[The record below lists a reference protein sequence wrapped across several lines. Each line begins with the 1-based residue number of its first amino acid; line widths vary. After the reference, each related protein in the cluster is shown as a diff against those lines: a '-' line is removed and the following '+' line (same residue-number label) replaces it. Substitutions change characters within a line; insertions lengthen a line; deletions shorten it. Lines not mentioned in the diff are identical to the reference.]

1 MGALEGGSFETQ
13 LKQKVEQKTRST
25 SSPETTLVK
34 CFKYFDLNGNGTVEC
49 EEFRKAVEK
58 LGVTFD
64 FTVGAAASP
73 PPAGADHHL
82 PLLRQGRVRA
92 SGLQGVLAGHQ
103 RALGAKPAGELELQ
117 PEPHDWRPLH
127 LQQRPVRGRS
137 SPT

>member
-73 PPAGADHHL
+73 PPQELTTIFHFYDKDGS
-82 PLLRQGRVRA
+82 GRLDYKEFSQA
-92 SGLQGVLAGHQ
+92 INGLS
-103 RALGAKPAGELELQ
+103 
-117 PEPHDWRPLH
+117 
-127 LQQRPVRGRS
+127 GRS
-137 SPT
+137 QQANSSFSPNPTTGGPFTSNNAR